1 MAGRSLFQVFPRI
14 RRVQLHVG
22 LSLVFVPL
30 VMLTGAAVA
39 LVSYQRTSHLLLGT
53 NRQLIAAIA
62 AEATARM
69 ETRLNIQQTERNI
82 ASLALFSR
90 ADSLA
95 ARLRLLPQMKA
106 VVDVTPAI
114 NAYYVGYANGDRIL
128 LRRLQDDSERQFFQ
142 ATPDTSYVV
151 QSLERTPAG
160 PVSRRLLF
168 DRQLR
173 LLLNAAAPQWASYDP
188 RTRSWYRQAIAMAWP
203 IVTDVYTFATSGQS
217 GLTVA
222 QRTPDRRAVVGAD
235 LRVST
240 ISDILWNLRR
250 SLSQTPSA
258 RLALVDGRGRVL
270 ALDGVGLGGGGAKS
284 TSPPLLQRAG
294 VPVFAQAG
302 AVVPK
307 LIADLPPSAAV
318 ADRQLRIDGRDWIVA
333 VGRAQRFERLQS
345 YLVVAVPS
353 DELLQDARSLGRDSI
368 LSTLAVVALITP
380 IVWLLARRITR
391 ALRKLGHEAEA
402 VRSFRF
408 DGSVT
413 VRSMVRE
420 VDDLAIAIDAMKDTI
435 RHFLAVNA
443 VIAAEPD
450 VDRLMETILA
460 ESISAAHARGGAL
473 FLSGDGD
480 RRLEPAVVMG
490 PELKP
495 LQTPLTA
502 LPTVGVVKLM
512 GHRLDSS
519 EVLHG
524 TLTSE
529 GTPMERKLAYAL
541 ELEGAP
547 YLALPLASRERNLL
561 GLLLLWFDAPPE
573 PARVAFIEAFSGNAA
588 IALETRDLIASQ
600 KALFQAFIELI
611 ADAVDAKSPYTGGHC
626 QRVPELTKM
635 LAEAACEAK
644 EGVFTDFSLTPERW
658 EAVHV
663 AAWLH
668 DCGKV
673 ITPEYVVDKAT
684 KLETIYDRIHEV
696 RTRFEVL
703 KRDAHIRY
711 YQDRLAGGDPSQ
723 LAERLEQ
730 EWAELDAD
738 FAFVA
743 ACNEG
748 GEFLSPEHIERLQ
761 GIGARTWT
769 RTLDDRLGTSQEERR
784 RMERQPAAP
793 LPVLE
798 PLLADRP
805 DHRLERHHSD
815 RLGPDNPW
823 GFTLQPTEWLYDR
836 GELHNLSISR
846 GTLTPE
852 ERYKINEHIVH
863 TIRMLSALPF
873 PRHLRDVP
881 ELAGGHHETLV
892 GTGYP
897 KGLRKDQMSEVARM
911 MAIADIF
918 EALTSSDRPY
928 KQAKTLSQALKIM
941 AFMKRDQHID
951 PDLFALFVSSGVY
964 RRYAERFL
972 QPDQIDAVDEAA
984 LLAT

>member
-1 MAGRSLFQVFPRI
+1 MSGRALFHLLAAI

-39 LVSYQRTSHLLLGT
+39 LVSYQRTSQVLLGT

-69 ETRLNIQQTERNI
+69 ETRLDIQQTVRNI
-82 ASLALFSR
+82 GSLGVLSQ

-95 ARLRLLPQMKA
+95 ARLRLLPQMRA

-128 LRRLQDDSERQFFQ
+128 LRRLQNDSERKFFQ
-142 ATPDTSYVV
+142 ATPDTTYVV

-168 DRQLR
+168 DRELR
-173 LLLNAAAPQWASYDP
+173 LLLNAPAPQWSSYDP
-188 RTRSWYRQAIAMAWP
+188 RTRPWYRQAIGTEWP
-203 IVTDVYTFATSGQS
+203 TVTDVYTFATSGES

-222 QRTPDRRAVVGAD
+222 QRTPDRRAVVAAD
-235 LRVST
+235 LTVST
-240 ISDILWNLRR
+240 IGDILWNLRR
-250 SLSQTPSA
+250 GLRRTPSA
-258 RLALVDGRGRVL
+258 RLALVDAQGRVL
-270 ALDGVGLGGGGAKS
+270 ALDGMGQDGGGAKS

-294 VPVFAQAG
+294 VPVFAQVG

-307 LIADLPPSAAV
+307 LIADLPASAAV
-318 ADRQLRIDGRDWIVA
+318 ADRQVRFDGRDWILA
-333 VGRAQRFERLQS
+333 VGRAQRFEGLQS

-353 DELLQDARSLGRDSI
+353 DELLQDARNLGRDSL

-391 ALRKLGHEAEA
+391 ALRQLGSEAEA

-413 VRSMVRE
+413 VRSTVRE
-420 VDDLAIAIDAMKDTI
+420 VDELAIAIDAMKETI

-460 ESISAAHARGGAL
+460 ESISTADARGGAL
-473 FLSGDGD
+473 FLSGDSD
-480 RRLEPAVVMG
+480 RTLAPAVVMG

-495 LQTPLTA
+495 LQTALTPL
-502 LPTVGVVKLM
+502 PSSGVVKLM

-561 GLLLLWFDAPPE
+561 GLLLLWFEAPPE
-573 PARVAFIEAFSGNAA
+573 PARVAFIKAFSGNAA

-743 ACNEG
+743 TCNEG

-761 GIGARTWT
+761 RIGARTWT

-815 RLGPDNPW
+815 GLAPDNPW
-823 GFTLQPTEWLYDR
+823 GITLQPTEWLYDR

-928 KQAKTLSQALKIM
+928 KKAKTLSQALKIM

-984 LLAT
+984 LLAI